1 MAPPRILLASLLH
14 ETNSF
19 NRILTPLE
27 NFKGRFLLLNEN
39 DVRSKLTSSG
49 TEMGGFLNAC
59 DTYSWHAEIAFAA
72 AAGPSGPMVETD
84 FSQLKTRLIEAASTK
99 PDGVLL
105 ALHGAMIT
113 EKSDDPEGDIACAL
127 RAIIGPEVPMV
138 ITLDMHANLSPRLVE
153 AADALCIYE
162 TYPHVDQAQTAERA
176 AAILNDLLIL
186 PKSGKRLSK
195 SIIMRPSML
204 DAADHGRTFPAGPMN
219 IILERMNEL
228 KSEYNLLSAGITIG
242 FPWADTERTGT
253 AVVLYA
259 EHDADIDLHIPAYEL
274 CNLLWKSHAETQLHF
289 TSIEDAIADALT
301 PGMVDKPLILA
312 DFADN
317 PAGGAYGDSPNLL
330 RAMIEANLK
339 NAAYASICDPEV
351 VRQAQAAGMGAVI
364 DVAIGG
370 KYAPEITPPLFLT
383 VEVIRYHDGKILFNG
398 PVLQGVTID
407 MGECVLLK
415 HNDIEIIVSSR
426 ALAITDIEQFRAFGV
441 EPSKKSVVTVKS
453 RNHHRAAFEP
463 IARKVM
469 LVDAGGIASM
479 QLDKIPYQNLTRPIW
494 PLDHLSNP
502 NTAITILEFCHD
514 D

>member
-1 MAPPRILLASLLH
+1 MTSPRVLLASLLH

-19 NRILTPLE
+19 NRKLTPLE
-27 NFKGRFLLLNEN
+27 SFKGRFLLLNEE

-59 DTYSWHAEIAFAA
+59 DTYGWNAEIAFAA
-72 AAGPSGPMVETD
+72 AAGPSGPMVEAD
-84 FSQLKTRLIEAASTK
+84 FNQLKTRLIEAARTK

-113 EKSDDPEGDIACAL
+113 ERNFDPEGDLVCAL
-127 RAIIGPEVPMV
+127 RAIIGAETPMV

-153 AADALCIYE
+153 AADAVCIYE
-162 TYPHVDQAQTAERA
+162 TYPHVDQVQTAVRA
-176 AAILNDLLIL
+176 GAILNDLLAK
-186 PKSGKRLSK
+186 PKTGKRLSK
-195 SIIMRPSML
+195 SVIMRPSML
-204 DAADHGRTFPAGPMN
+204 DAADHGRTYPVGPMN
-219 IILERMNEL
+219 SILERMHAIQN
-228 KSEYNLLSAGITIG
+228 KYHLLSAGITIG

-259 EHDADIDLHIPAYEL
+259 EQDTDTDLCAPAHEL
-274 CNLLWKSHAETQLHF
+274 CNLLWKSRSATQLTF
-289 TSIEDAIADALT
+289 TTTEEAMTEALT
-301 PGMVDKPLILA
+301 PAMVEKPLILA

-330 RAMIEANLK
+330 RAMIDADLK
-339 NAAYASICDPEV
+339 NAAYASICDPAV
-351 VRQAQAAGMGAVI
+351 VRKAQAAGIGAVI
-364 DVAIGG
+364 DVALGG

-383 VEVIRYHDGKILFNG
+383 VEVIKYHYGKIRLKG

-426 ALAITDIEQFRAFGV
+426 ALAITDIEQFRTFGV
-441 EPSKKSVVTVKS
+441 DPSKKSVVAVKS

-494 PLDHLSNP
+494 PLDQLSNP
-502 NTAITILEFCHD
+502 NTSITILEFCHD